1 MDWATLP
8 DLMFSDIMMKVGLES
23 IEGLH
28 RCRQV
33 CQTWN
38 KMILSDICRSK
49 SKKIIREKV
58 EENWGPGMLPSD
70 VEISHAKW
78 LGEGCLML
86 TFIANTI
93 LCL

>member
-23 IEGLH
+23 VEGLH

-38 KMILSDICRSK
+38 KMILREGFIK
-49 SKKIIREKV
+49 NKKK
-58 EENWGPGMLPSD
+58 
-70 VEISHAKW
+70 
-78 LGEGCLML
+78 
-86 TFIANTI
+86 
-93 LCL
+93 